1 MENFIA
7 LMAKAVFLNV
17 GECRCDVQQKVS
29 LKNLEFYPDACEEL
43 KLKTHRLSAVAERMS
58 SKSPPPKL
66 VNVCQNSML
75 EVKCDICGLFWNRDL
90 DVDFFVV
97 DPYSVNL
104 RRKSLKF

>member
-43 KLKTHRLSAVAERMS
+43 NFQHVDCRRLQ
-58 SKSPPPKL
+58 
-66 VNVCQNSML
+66 NGCQARAPIRS
-75 EVKCDICGLFWNRDL
+75 
-90 DVDFFVV
+90 
-97 DPYSVNL
+97 
-104 RRKSLKF
+104 